1 LVYRLGYFIKE
12 GDIMEWRPD
21 RTLKKAVYKQI
32 ADYIEQGISTGLFS
46 PESVLPSERLLA
58 KELGVN
64 RSTVVAAY
72 EELQSLGIVERKKGS
87 GTRIST
93 DIWGISHKRIP
104 NWGRYMED
112 GSFLPNLPLVQRIRN
127 ENQNRHVINLSSG
140 ELSPGLLPREQF
152 KMIMAEV
159 PFEGHL
165 GYDDQQGNTSL
176 RETITEHVK
185 EYKNIHTSPASILI
199 TSGAQQA
206 LHLIIQCLLKPG
218 DSIAIEDPSYCYSL
232 PFFQSAGLHTLL
244 LPVDQQGI
252 NPNDVIAL
260 HKKHRIRML
269 FLNPDYQNPTGAK
282 MSPARRKK
290 ILEISTELGI
300 PIIEDDP
307 YSLTS
312 FNGKVSDTLKAMD
325 ENGNVLYISS
335 LSKIV
340 ASGLRIGWV
349 IGPTNVIERLA
360 DAKQQ
365 VDFGHSIFPQWAAN
379 EFLKSSSFDEHI
391 YMIRK
396 ELKERRDE
404 IVASFDRYLREEVD
418 YFIPEGGIHIWCK
431 LKSHVNEQQLLEESM
446 KRGVSF
452 VPGSVFGSKKGFFR
466 FTFGREETGVMS
478 EGIARFAEA
487 LRFCQKNNRL

>member
-1 LVYRLGYFIKE
+1 
-12 GDIMEWRPD
+12 MEWRPD
-21 RTLKKAVYKQI
+21 RTAKKAVYKQI
-32 ADYIEQGISTGLFS
+32 ADYIEQGISTGLYS
-46 PESVLPSERLLA
+46 SESALPSERLLA

-72 EELQSLGIVERKKGS
+72 EELKSLGIVERKKGS

-112 GSFLPNLPLVQRIRN
+112 GSFLPNLPLVQRIRT
-127 ENQNRHVINLSSG
+127 ENQKRNIINLSSG

-152 KMIMAEV
+152 KTIMAEN
-159 PFEGHL
+159 PFLDHL
-165 GYDDQQGNTSL
+165 GYDHPQGNAAL
-176 RETITEHVK
+176 RETIAHHVK
-185 EYKNIHTSPASILI
+185 EYKKIHTLPASILI

-232 PFFQSAGLHTLL
+232 PIFQSAGINTFL
-244 LPVDQQGI
+244 LPVDQHGI
-252 NPNDVIAL
+252 NPDDVIAL
-260 HKKHRIRML
+260 HRKHRIRML
-269 FLNPDYQNPTGAK
+269 FLNPDFQNPTGLK
-282 MSPARRKK
+282 MSPARRKR
-290 ILEISTELGI
+290 ILEISSELGI

-312 FNGKVSDTLKAMD
+312 FNSEVSDTLKSMD
-325 ENGNVLYISS
+325 GNGNVLYISS

-349 IGPTNVIERLA
+349 IGPENVIERLA

-379 EFLKSSSFDEHI
+379 EFLKSPSFDKHI
-391 YMIRK
+391 HMIRS
-396 ELKERRDE
+396 ELKIRRDE
-404 IVASFDRYLREEVD
+404 IVVSLDQYVKKEVD
-418 YFIPEGGIHIWCK
+418 YFIPEGGIHIWCR
-431 LKSHVNEQQLLEESM
+431 LKHAVNEQQLLEESM
-446 KRGVSF
+446 KRGLSF
-452 VPGSVFGSKKGFFR
+452 VPGSVFGSQKRYVR
-466 FTFGREETGVMS
+466 FTFGREETDVIG

-487 LRFCQKNNRL
+487 LSVCVKT